1 MADHQAQVVTVL
13 GMARN
18 PDILEQLLLGY
29 PLAGMAGEHGP
40 HAYSLGV
47 DACTRF
53 VAGGRF
59 DASKPNRDLLDEGT
73 LWLLVSTPTAPVNTW
88 RRAWLSAAASGH
100 CTDN

>member
-40 HAYSLGV
+40 HAYFLGV
-47 DACTRF
+47 STT
-53 VAGGRF
+53 
-59 DASKPNRDLLDEGT
+59 S
-73 LWLLVSTPTAPVNTW
+73 VSAKFTI
-88 RRAWLSAAASGH
+88 R
-100 CTDN
+100 